1 MSVLASLFSG
11 ISGIVSN
18 GSALSVSG
26 DNIANMNTMAF
37 KAGNALFESNLTQKI
52 GDVEVGLGS
61 RLAATNIAFT
71 QGAFGSSSRPTDLAI
86 QGNGFFTVQNTQG
99 QRYYTRAG
107 AFSQNSDGELVTT
120 VGGLQLLGYQVTDGT
135 TSSTLTPINLATINS
150 SPQASEDISI
160 SMNLDPTET
169 IPAAF
174 DGSSLTAA
182 EGTSNFSVPAQMYDS
197 RGTARDVVVYFRK
210 DAENTWEYF
219 AVTSLSNIE
228 ASTGVYDLPG
238 TVNDDDTVILKAG
251 TITFST
257 SGNFYSKTEDGASA
271 TSWTAAGT
279 ASVVEAGELLTAGS
293 DIHWT
298 GADALDWTSFTIDLG
313 DVSGST
319 AVATQYDTGSGSVA
333 TFVDSDGQGVGD
345 LQSVDITTDGLI
357 RGIFS
362 NGESRDLFQIPVA
375 TFPNSEGLSRV
386 GSNLFEATA
395 DSGTALIGQ
404 AATTGRGEI
413 RSFSLEQSNVDL
425 ATEFVKIIQYQ
436 RAFQASARTIT
447 AAADILQDLVNLGR

>member
-1 MSVLASLFSG
+1 MTVLASLFSG

-71 QGAFGSSSRPTDLAI
+71 QGAFGSSSRATDLAI
-86 QGNGFFTVQNTQG
+86 QGNGFFTVQNSQS
-99 QRYYTRAG
+99 QRFYTRAG
-107 AFSQNSDGELVTT
+107 SFSQNADGELVTT
-120 VGGLQLLGYQVTDGT
+120 VGALQLLGYQITDGT
-135 TSSTLTPINLATINS
+135 TSSTLQPINLATINS
-150 SPQASEDISI
+150 SPQASEVLSL
-160 SMNLDPTET
+160 SMNLDPTDD

-174 DGSSLTAA
+174 DGSSFTAA

-197 RGTARDVVVYFRK
+197 RGTARDVIVYFRK
-210 DAENTWEYF
+210 SAENTWQYY
-219 AVTSLSNIE
+219 ALTNLSNIE
-228 ASTGVYDLPG
+228 AQSGTYDLPA
-238 TVNDDDTVILKAG
+238 TVADDDTVIMKAG

-257 SGNFYSKTEDGASA
+257 SGAFVSKTEDGASA
-271 TSWTAAGT
+271 SSWTAAGV
-279 ASVVEAGELLTAGS
+279 ASVVEPGEMLTSGS
-293 DIHWT
+293 QIRWS
-298 GADALDWTSFTIDLG
+298 GADALDWSNFTLDFG
-313 DVSGST
+313 DVTGST
-319 AVATQYDTGSGSVA
+319 AVVTQYDTGSGSVA

-345 LQSVDITTDGLI
+345 LQSIDITTDGII

-362 NGESRDLFQIPVA
+362 NGESRDLYQIPLA

-425 ATEFVKIIQYQ
+425 ATEFVKIIQFQ